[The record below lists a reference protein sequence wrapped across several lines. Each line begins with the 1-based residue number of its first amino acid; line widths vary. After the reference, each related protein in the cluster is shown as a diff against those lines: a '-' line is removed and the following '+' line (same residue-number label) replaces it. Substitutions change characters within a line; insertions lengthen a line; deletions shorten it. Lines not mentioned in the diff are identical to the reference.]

1 MREGYIKL
9 YRSLLE
15 NPLYN
20 IKPYSKGQAWITIL
34 LLTNHSASFIN
45 VKNGTLVKVEKGQC
59 GYSEKALADLFGW
72 SRGKLRRFLEQLK
85 KEKMIQQK
93 IIENHSI
100 ITVLNYK
107 YYQMEQQKRN
117 KTVQQTV
124 QQTDTNNNEKNINSN
139 TSYINSSSSSSIE
152 EKILNLTEDEEEILK
167 TISKRNGV
175 KYFRRWLKKVVE
187 NNDHIELIK
196 EERLKQA
203 KKEEKKKQLEAE
215 EIPVITQE
223 EDKKIR
229 EIQKKFKEKMR
240 DDRRKKR
247 FNQ

>member
-93 IIENHSI
+93 IVENHSI

-107 YYQMEQQKRN
+107 HYQIEQQKRS

-139 TSYINSSSSSSIE
+139 TSYIKVSLSIE
-152 EKILNLTEDEEEILK
+152 EREILK
-167 TISKRNGV
+167 NYLLETSKRKIDDIDAYIRRLIDNGDYV
-175 KYFRRWLKKVVE
+175 AKLEKAKR
-187 NNDHIELIK
+187 
-196 EERLKQA
+196 RLKRQ
-203 KKEEKKKQLEAE
+203 EEKKKQVEIIEGVKPEEVDSEALK
-215 EIPVITQE
+215 VWRQ
-223 EDKKIR
+223 KI
-229 EIQKKFKEKMR
+229 K
-240 DDRRKKR
+240 RRK
-247 FNQ
+247 

>member
-45 VKNGTLVKVEKGQC
+45 VKNGTLVKVERGQC

-93 IIENHSI
+93 IVENHSI

-107 YYQMEQQKRN
+107 HCQMKQQKRS

-124 QQTDTNNNEKNINSN
+124 QQTDTNNNEKNIYSN

-152 EKILNLTEDEEEILK
+152 EKISNLTEEEEEILK

-175 KYFRRWLKKVVE
+175 KYFRRWLKKVIE
-187 NNDHIELIK
+187 NNDHIALIT

-203 KKEEKKKQLEAE
+203 KREEKKKQAEAE

-229 EIQKKFKEKMR
+229 EIQAKFKEEHNLK
-240 DDRRKKR
+240 
-247 FNQ
+247 

>member
-93 IIENHSI
+93 IVENHSI

-107 YYQMEQQKRN
+107 HYQIEQQKRS

-124 QQTDTNNNEKNINSN
+124 QQTDTNNNEKNIYSN
-139 TSYINSSSSSSIE
+139 TSYIKVSLSIE
-152 EKILNLTEDEEEILK
+152 EREILK
-167 TISKRNGV
+167 NYLLETSKRKIDDIDAYIRRLIDNGDYV
-175 KYFRRWLKKVVE
+175 AKLEKAKR
-187 NNDHIELIK
+187 
-196 EERLKQA
+196 RLKRQ
-203 KKEEKKKQLEAE
+203 EEKKKQVEIIEGVKPEEVDSEALK
-215 EIPVITQE
+215 VWRQ
-223 EDKKIR
+223 KI
-229 EIQKKFKEKMR
+229 K
-240 DDRRKKR
+240 RRK
-247 FNQ
+247 

>member
-1 MREGYIKL
+1 MRDISKGYIAL
-9 YRSLLE
+9 YRQFLTWEWFTDIKTCHLFLYCLLRA
-15 NPLYN
+15 NNKNTVWRGIN
-20 IKPYSKGQAWITIL
+20 IRKGQFITSLRTMSIDTGL
-34 LLTNHSASFIN
+34 SFQE
-45 VKNGTLVKVEKGQC
+45 VRT
-59 GYSEKALADLFGW
+59 A
-72 SRGKLRRFLEQLK
+72 LK
-85 KEKMIQQK
+85 KLTQNSTQELTQQSYASY
-93 IIENHSI
+93 SI
-100 ITVLNYK
+100 ITVVNYEA
-107 YYQMEQQKRN
+107 YQKSNTVCNTKFN
-117 KTVQQTV
+117 KGAT
-124 QQTDTNNNEKNINSN
+124 TDNNTNSN